1 MSVIVST
8 LFAHHA
14 CPQRNTRFGLQN
26 CSAWANSLRELELPG
41 VVFYSNIHTG
51 FMEREYSNIEFIR
64 ATDFFPEWQDALD
77 WNAVD
82 VRWLLYDFWLRRARP
97 DAVFFTDISD
107 VLVKQNPFSQLQ
119 PATVYCGDEPTTVN
133 HPWMHQIARAAGDPK
148 INKFLKTHGSQQLL
162 NAGVLGG
169 HYDPVMRFIQEIR
182 NQGLH
187 PCHTTIDMLYFN
199 YVGYNLPAGLTLQ
212 HGAPVNSVFRGNEVN
227 RTDVWFVH
235 K

>member
-1 MSVIVST
+1 MGVIVST

-14 CPQRNTRFGLQN
+14 CPQRNIRFGLQN
-26 CSAWANSLRELELPG
+26 CSAWAESLRALELSG

-51 FMEREYSNIEFIR
+51 FTAREYSHIEFIL
-64 ATDFFPEWQDALD
+64 APDFFPEWQDALD

-82 VRWLLYDFWLRRARP
+82 ARWLLYDFWLQQAKP
-97 DAVFFTDISD
+97 AAAFFTDISD
-107 VLVKQNPFSQLQ
+107 VLVKQNPFPHLQ
-119 PATVYCGDEPTTVN
+119 PNTVYCGDEPTIVN
-133 HPWMHQIARAAGDPK
+133 HAWMQTIARAANDPK
-148 INKFLKTHGSQQLL
+148 ISAFLKSHAKQQLL

-169 HYDPVMRFIQEIR
+169 QYEPVTRFIREMR
-182 NQGLH
+182 DQGLH
-187 PCHTTIDMLYFN
+187 ACHKTIDMLYFN